1 MKGKYGGPISVD
13 DLYQAL
19 YQDRGFFDSHRI
31 THVRNAAL
39 YFTPCDEFGQPVLIN
54 DELGNPIDGYVS
66 AGAYRSAADAFDRAH
81 ERRHVET
88 RPIVRQAELTAA
100 PFSPL

>member
-19 YQDRGFFDSHRI
+19 YQDRCFFDSHRI
-31 THVRNAAL
+31 THVRDAFL
-39 YFTPCDEFGQPVLIN
+39 FFTPCDDFGQPVLIA

-66 AGAYRSAADAFDRAH
+66 GGAYHSAADAFDRAH
-81 ERRHVET
+81 DRQHVET
-88 RPIVRQAELTAA
+88 RPIVRQAELTAV